1 MQRVKRQIF
10 SMKKNILITGASG
23 FLGSNLVELYMRDKV
38 YKIYAASR
46 KKINAQYN
54 DCFFLNDFDL
64 NKDKNLTLKYL
75 NIDYIIHC
83 AGVAHDCYDSPQSLL
98 NLNAVNVQ
106 GTIRLARQAIQNRV
120 KKFIFISSVKVYGED
135 SRNRILQA
143 DDTPGPIGPYASSK
157 LLAENA
163 LWEMTKN
170 TETRLIVIRPPLIY
184 GPAVKANFLKLT
196 KLISRLPIIPV
207 NCFSEPRDYVYIEN
221 LYDFINVCIVNPL
234 ADDQTFLVSDGKD
247 ITFDQLILSFLKILN
262 RKPLLLPVPLA
273 IIKLCAFLAGKSS
286 ELKKVMVPFQVSI
299 EKNKRLLDWE
309 PKFTMNEGL
318 IKTLI
323 DRQPFGNKK

>member
-1 MQRVKRQIF
+1 
-10 SMKKNILITGASG
+10 MKKNILITGASG

-64 NKDKNLTLKYL
+64 SKDKNLTLKHL

-234 ADDQTFLVSDGKD
+234 ADDQTFLVSDGKE

-273 IIKLCAFLAGKSS
+273 MIKLCAFLAGKSS

-318 IKTLI
+318 IRTLI
-323 DRQPFGNKK
+323 DRQPFGKQEIKS

>member
-1 MQRVKRQIF
+1 
-10 SMKKNILITGASG
+10 MKKNILITGASG
-23 FLGSNLVELYMRDKV
+23 FLGSNLVDLYMRDNF

-46 KKINAQYN
+46 KKIEPQYN
-54 DCFFLNDFDL
+54 DCFFLNNFDL
-64 NKDKNLTLKYL
+64 TKEKNINLKYL

-83 AGVAHDCYDSPQSLL
+83 AGIAHECYDSPQSLL

-120 KKFIFISSVKVYGED
+120 KKFIFISSVKVNGED

-157 LLAENA
+157 LYAENA

-184 GPAVKANFLKLT
+184 GPAVKANFLKLIE
-196 KLISRLPIIPV
+196 LINRLPIIPV

-221 LYDFINVCIVNPL
+221 LYDFINVCIANPL

-247 ITFDQLILSFLKILN
+247 ITFDQLILSFLKIRN
-262 RKPLLLPVPLA
+262 RKPLFVPVPLA
-273 IIKLCAFLAGKSS
+273 MIKLCAVLVGKSN

-299 EKNKRLLDWE
+299 EKNKRLLGWE

-318 IKTLI
+318 TRTLI
-323 DRQPFGNKK
+323 DRRSFGKQETKS